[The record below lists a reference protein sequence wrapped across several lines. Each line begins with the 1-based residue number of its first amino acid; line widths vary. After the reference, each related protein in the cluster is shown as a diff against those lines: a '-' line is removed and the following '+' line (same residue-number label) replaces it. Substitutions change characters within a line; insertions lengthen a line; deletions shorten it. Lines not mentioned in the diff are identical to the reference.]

1 MEKISGSALF
11 TDMYELTMAASF
23 FENRMFEPATFSL
36 FIRDYPVE
44 LSPRLKDLQSRVVR
58 QLKMPSKGKTGK
70 N

>member
-1 MEKISGSALF
+1 
-11 TDMYELTMAASF
+11 
-23 FENRMFEPATFSL
+23 MFKDLYDSKGE
-36 FIRDYPVE
+36 YPVE

>member
-23 FENRMFEPATFSL
+23 FENRMFETATFSL

-44 LSPRLKDLQSRVVR
+44 LSPRLKDLQGRVVR